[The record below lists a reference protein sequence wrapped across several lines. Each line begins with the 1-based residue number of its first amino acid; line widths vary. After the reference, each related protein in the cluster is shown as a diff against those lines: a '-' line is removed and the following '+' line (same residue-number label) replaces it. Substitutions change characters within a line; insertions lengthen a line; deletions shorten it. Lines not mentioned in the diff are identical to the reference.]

1 MEHVIEA
8 LTAILVETRFDI
20 EYREYAQF
28 SPADGSRRGTLRE
41 VTAKQLREV
50 YGQEVEGRNVR
61 VSVRQQAPE
70 ELMSGLL
77 EVLRDE
83 LEAVHRSG
91 NGKDRAYVSD

>member
-8 LTAILVETRFDI
+8 LTAILEEARFDI

-28 SPADGSRRGTLRE
+28 APADGSRRGTLRE
-41 VTAKQLREV
+41 VTANQLREV

-70 ELMSGLL
+70 ELI
-77 EVLRDE
+77 R
-83 LEAVHRSG
+83 
-91 NGKDRAYVSD
+91 